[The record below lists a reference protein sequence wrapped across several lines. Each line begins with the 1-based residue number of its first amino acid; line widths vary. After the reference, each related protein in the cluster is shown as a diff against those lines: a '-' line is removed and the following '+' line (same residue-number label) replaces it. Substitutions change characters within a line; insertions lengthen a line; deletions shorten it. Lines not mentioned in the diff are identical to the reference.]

1 MLQRT
6 NLIWLFGT
14 LLLVR
19 IIAMIVVP
27 LADTTEPRYAEIA
40 RLMLTTN
47 DWITP
52 WFEPDVPF
60 WGKPPLSFWA
70 QAIAFKLFGINEF
83 AGRLPALLAFLATA
97 WMLWRLALSVINTQ
111 VALAS
116 LVVYSGMLLTFLAA
130 GTVMTDPFLVLGTTW
145 AMVAFYLAPKE
156 KCWFW
161 RYGLFIGLGIGLLA
175 KGPLALVISG
185 APIGVWVLLQGKLM
199 FYLRSMPWVR
209 GILLT
214 LVIAL
219 PWYILAELKTPGFIN
234 YFIVGEHFMRFVDP
248 GWSGDLYGRAHQEP
262 KGMIWLYWLVGSLPW
277 GPLALLLL
285 IGHLFKSRWRQSLWQ
300 AAKQPA
306 IMYVLLWA
314 LVTPVFFTPAGN
326 VIWTYALPSM
336 PAFALLMGWA
346 MVKLNNG
353 QKWRQLGFTIVMW
366 LMPIGAL
373 VFSVLIANNN
383 DLMKTEKRIAEYV
396 AQQPS
401 NGDSGNWSRLYYLG
415 SELEFS
421 ARFYSRNQAKPVR
434 LDQLE
439 NLAVQQQGVYVA
451 IPGQQWETTVAHFGA
466 RLEPRIENM
475 RFKLAFLNPE
485 G

>member
-52 WFEPDVPF
+52 WFEPNVPF

-145 AMVAFYLAPKE
+145 SMVAFYLAPKE
-156 KCWFW
+156 KYWYW

-185 APIGVWVLLQGKLM
+185 APIGIWVLLQGKLM
-199 FYLRSMPWVR
+199 FYLRSIPWVR

-214 LVIAL
+214 LAIAL

-248 GWSGDLYGRAHQEP
+248 LWPCPPRTQRYDLAV
-262 KGMIWLYWLVGSLPW
+262 LVGW
-277 GPLALLLL
+277 
-285 IGHLFKSRWRQSLWQ
+285 
-300 AAKQPA
+300 
-306 IMYVLLWA
+306 V
-314 LVTPVFFTPAGN
+314 
-326 VIWTYALPSM
+326 
-336 PAFALLMGWA
+336 FAL
-346 MVKLNNG
+346 
-353 QKWRQLGFTIVMW
+353 
-366 LMPIGAL
+366 GAI
-373 VFSVLIANNN
+373 SVVIT
-383 DLMKTEKRIAEYV
+383 DW
-396 AQQPS
+396 P
-401 NGDSGNWSRLYYLG
+401 
-415 SELEFS
+415 
-421 ARFYSRNQAKPVR
+421 PV
-434 LDQLE
+434 
-439 NLAVQQQGVYVA
+439 
-451 IPGQQWETTVAHFGA
+451 
-466 RLEPRIENM
+466 
-475 RFKLAFLNPE
+475 
-485 G
+485 

>member
-52 WFEPDVPF
+52 WFEPNVPF

-97 WMLWRLALSVINTQ
+97 WMLWRLALSVVNTQ

-145 AMVAFYLAPKE
+145 SMVAFYLAPKE
-156 KCWFW
+156 KYWYW

-185 APIGVWVLLQGKLM
+185 APIGMWVLLQGKLM

-214 LVIAL
+214 LAIAL
-219 PWYILAELKTPGFIN
+219 PLAI
-234 YFIVGEHFMRFVDP
+234 
-248 GWSGDLYGRAHQEP
+248 
-262 KGMIWLYWLVGSLPW
+262 
-277 GPLALLLL
+277 
-285 IGHLFKSRWRQSLWQ
+285 
-300 AAKQPA
+300 
-306 IMYVLLWA
+306 
-314 LVTPVFFTPAGN
+314 
-326 VIWTYALPSM
+326 
-336 PAFALLMGWA
+336 
-346 MVKLNNG
+346 
-353 QKWRQLGFTIVMW
+353 
-366 LMPIGAL
+366 
-373 VFSVLIANNN
+373 
-383 DLMKTEKRIAEYV
+383 
-396 AQQPS
+396 
-401 NGDSGNWSRLYYLG
+401 
-415 SELEFS
+415 
-421 ARFYSRNQAKPVR
+421 
-434 LDQLE
+434 
-439 NLAVQQQGVYVA
+439 
-451 IPGQQWETTVAHFGA
+451 IPF
-466 RLEPRIENM
+466 
-475 RFKLAFLNPE
+475 
-485 G
+485 